1 MSYTSIPNQPI
12 LFNPANELGA
22 NCYCDPSEYKQIIDF
37 NDDVYFQ
44 LEAPV
49 CTEVYEGVGILDT
62 EQNWTYEGT
71 QICSAK
77 TEDPNLQEGTWIW
90 RFYPLNSLNIMF
102 STFKIVVEV
111 TSMTQ
116 GYLNVYFPSGGT
128 YTIYTAGTY
137 EFYLNTFN
145 LINGITTYLDLV
157 FTSINFVGCFN
168 EPQVYG
174 VGTNINVGWVDSES
188 LEIVSPAI
196 IDYSYVNEN
205 KLTVHLAVNDQE
217 LIEGCY
223 RLAIT
228 DPCDNSCGQYGL
240 LFPNFEDPSYWLE
253 ELSSSPQWSVT
264 PGLAVWYWEN
274 TFGYLDET
282 LLYNISELPGLG
294 FDLCEGVTYQV
305 TVDIES
311 ITNGGISFVSGAG
324 SVCVPALITTPGI
337 HVVTLTVGT
346 GSTNFAIKAETL
358 LIPYAITTTIELNS
372 VQVSPIAADID
383 YVQYSP
389 TLSVGNYDDPCT
401 YLKLSAC
408 NTYDQFGFAF
418 NNSGFAPELRVE
430 GLISQPQYKTDVDLF
445 RFASGKTI
453 TSYADR
459 LKSWSFHFG
468 RLPEYLL
475 DFLSVAFFFD
485 NVNING
491 NKYAPADN
499 EFPSIQWN
507 EADNKLGRLD
517 ITLIEKKTKIQK
529 VQCAAQTEDCV
540 PLPPVLDDFA
550 FQDGNL
556 NLFQDSESFVFN
568 P

>member
-22 NCYCDPSEYKQIIDF
+22 NCFCDPSEYKQIVDF

-49 CTEVYEGVGILDT
+49 CTEVYEGEGTLGD
-62 EQNWTYEGT
+62 EPNNWTYEDS
-71 QICSAK
+71 QICS
-77 TEDPNLQEGTWIW
+77 ELNVDPELQAGSWIW
-90 RFYPLNSLNIMF
+90 TFDPLTSSNIMF

-116 GYLNVYFPSGGT
+116 GVLNVYFPSNGS
-128 YTIYTAGTY
+128 YQIFTAGTY
-137 EFYLNTFN
+137 EFYLYTNYYVD
-145 LINGITTYLDLV
+145 GITPNLELV
-157 FTSINFVGCFN
+157 FDSSNFVGCFN
-168 EPQVYG
+168 NPQVYG
-174 VGTNINVGWVDSES
+174 VGTNINVGWVDSET
-188 LEIVSPAI
+188 LAIVTPAI
-196 IDYSYVNEN
+196 ITDSSVIGN
-205 KLTVHLAVNDQE
+205 KVTVHLAVQNQE
-217 LIEGCY
+217 IGDGCY
-223 RLAIT
+223 RLAIS

-240 LFPNFEDPSYWLE
+240 LFPSFENPDYWVDDVTT
-253 ELSSSPQWSVT
+253 QWSVAGGIAT
-264 PGLAVWYWEN
+264 WI
-274 TFGYLDET
+274 YLDEDGYVSSGK
-282 LLYNISELPGLG
+282 LYNLNYPEGMN
-294 FDLCEGVTYQV
+294 FDLCEGVTYTV

-311 ITNGGISFVSGAG
+311 ISDGSVSVGAGTG
-324 SVCVPALITTPGI
+324 SVCVPSFATTPGI
-337 HVVTLTVGT
+337 HVFTLTVGT
-346 GSTNFAIKAETL
+346 GDTGFYVRAASTSVISSIIN
-358 LIPYAITTTIELNS
+358 LNS
-372 VQVSPIAADID
+372 VQALPIDADVD

-418 NNSGFAPELRVE
+418 DGSGFYPELRVE

-459 LKSWSFHFG
+459 VKSWSFHFG

-475 DFLSVAFFFD
+475 DFLSIAFFFD
-485 NVNING
+485 NVVINDK
-491 NKYAPADN
+491 KYSPSDN

-529 VQCAAQTEDCV
+529 VQCAAQTEDCA
-540 PLPPVLDDFA
+540 PLPELVLEDKLFQDENPFI
-550 FQDGNL
+550 FQDGEY
-556 NLFQDSESFVFN
+556 FGFN
-568 P
+568 

>member
-12 LFNPANELGA
+12 LFTPENELGA
-22 NCYCDPSEYKQIIDF
+22 NCFCDPSEYKQIVDF

-62 EQNWTYEGT
+62 ELNWTYVGD
-71 QICSAK
+71 QICSDL
-77 TEDPNLQEGTWIW
+77 TEDPGLQEGTWTW
-90 RFYPLNSLNIMF
+90 RFYPLTSSNINF

-116 GYLNVYFPSGGT
+116 GNLNVFFPSGGS

-137 EFYLNTFN
+137 EFYLNGD
-145 LINGITTYLDLV
+145 LIGTNQYLDLV
-157 FTSINFVGCFN
+157 FTSTTFVGCFN

-174 VGTNINVGWVDSES
+174 VGTDINVGWVDSES
-188 LEIVSPAI
+188 LDFVSAATI
-196 IDYSYVNEN
+196 TDSSVIGN
-205 KLTVHLAVNDQE
+205 KLTVHLAVQNQE
-217 LIEGCY
+217 IGDGCY
-223 RLAIT
+223 RLAIS

-240 LFPNFEDPSYWLE
+240 LFPNFENPNFWVE
-253 ELSSSPQWSVT
+253 PLSSSQWLVII
-264 PGLAVWYWEN
+264 GLAEWEWQDSG
-274 TFGYLDET
+274 GYLNST
-282 LLYNISELPGLG
+282 LLYSISDLPGSG

-305 TVDIES
+305 TVNIES
-311 ITNGGISFVSGAG
+311 ITNGAISVVAG
-324 SVCVPALITTPGI
+324 TGSICVPAFATTPGI
-337 HVVTLTVGT
+337 HVFTLTVGT
-346 GSTNFAIKAETL
+346 GATNFAVKAETL
-358 LIPYAITTTIELNS
+358 LSPFQISTVIQLNS
-372 VQVSPIAADID
+372 VQAFPIPEDIS

-401 YLKLSAC
+401 YLKLAAC

-418 NNSGFAPELRVE
+418 DGSGFYPELRVE

-459 LKSWSFHFG
+459 VKSWSFHFG

-475 DFLSVAFFFD
+475 DFLSIAFFFD
-485 NVNING
+485 NVVINDK
-491 NKYAPADN
+491 KYSPADN
-499 EFPSIQWN
+499 EFPAIQWN

-517 ITLIEKKTKIQK
+517 INLIEKKTKIQK
-529 VQCAAQTEDCV
+529 VQCAAQTEDCA
-540 PLPPVLDDFA
+540 PLPEPILEDKLFQDENPFI
-550 FQDGNL
+550 FQDGEY
-556 NLFQDSESFVFN
+556 FGFN
-568 P
+568 

>member
-1 MSYTSIPNQPI
+1 MSYISIPNQPI

-22 NCYCDPSEYKQIIDF
+22 NCYCDPSEYKQIVDF

-49 CTEVYEGVGILDT
+49 CTDVYEGVGALGS
-62 EQNWTYEGT
+62 EQHWTYEDG
-71 QICSAK
+71 QICS
-77 TEDPNLQEGTWIW
+77 TYEPDPDLQEGTWS
-90 RFYPLNSLNIMF
+90 FTFDPLTSSNIMF

-116 GYLNVYFPSGGT
+116 GYLSVFFPANGN
-128 YTIYTAGTY
+128 YQIFTAGTY
-137 EFYLNTFN
+137 EFYLNTFYY
-145 LINGITTYLDLV
+145 INGITPDLV
-157 FTSINFVGCFN
+157 LFFTSTTFVGCFN
-168 EPQVYG
+168 EPQIYG
-174 VGTNINVGWVDSES
+174 VGTNINVGWVDSET

-217 LIEGCY
+217 LTEGCY
-223 RLAIT
+223 RLAIS

-240 LFPNFEDPSYWLE
+240 LFPSFENPAYWVDDVTT
-253 ELSSSPQWSVT
+253 QWSVAGGVAT
-264 PGLAVWYWEN
+264 WIYLNED
-274 TFGYLDET
+274 GYVSASN
-282 LLYNISELPGLG
+282 LYNLNAPEGDG
-294 FDLCEGVTYQV
+294 FELCEGVTYQV
-305 TVDIES
+305 TVDIAS
-311 ITNGGISFVSGAG
+311 ISNGSVSVGAGTG
-324 SVCVPALITTPGI
+324 SVCVPSFATTPGI
-337 HVVTLTVGT
+337 HTFTLTVGT
-346 GSTNFAIKAETL
+346 GDTTFYVRGASTSIISA
-358 LIPYAITTTIELNS
+358 TINLNS
-372 VQVSPIAADID
+372 VQAFPIAADLD

-401 YLKLSAC
+401 YLKLSTC
-408 NTYDQFGFAF
+408 NTYNQFGFAF
-418 NNSGFAPELRVE
+418 DGSGFAPELRVE
-430 GLISQPQYKTDVDLF
+430 GLISQPQYKSDVDLF

-459 LKSWSFHFG
+459 VKSWSFHFG

-475 DFLSVAFFFD
+475 DFLSIAFFFD
-485 NVNING
+485 NVNINDR
-491 NKYAPADN
+491 KYVPADN
-499 EFPSIQWN
+499 EFPAIQWN